1 VEQKRKVST
10 KEVLEHIKSGLSD
23 DELMQE
29 YRLTAEELRSFLNRL
44 IDAGLL
50 KKSEIEAR
58 ASLFEMMRD
67 GTITTEQTIQE
78 PPGTTERSDDIPQL
92 GVEISSKPTGDNTTE
107 SSSTVLRTPGG
118 KSLSEDDKKT
128 IFFLIILTPLGLY
141 RLWKT
146 SEFKQKTKIILTVVT
161 TIAGIIFIK
170 NLLMLWT
177 FVVALYAIYYLYQ
190 TTRINKPI
198 KVAVGCIVLVL
209 MVVVLN
215 YTNQKQPISLTP
227 EDNVQNAY
235 EEMIAL
241 HNPDD
246 GSHFISTPGLASLG
260 SEKPFLFTGRL
271 ETLITDDIVLV
282 NENVEEEGS
291 PRFWA
296 IKIDRAVSYKPR
308 EGERVAAVGKIKK
321 VLAAESPERG
331 NLSIILVDPVVM
343 ANSPNNLVKFTPA
356 P

>member
-1 VEQKRKVST
+1 
-10 KEVLEHIKSGLSD
+10 
-23 DELMQE
+23 
-29 YRLTAEELRSFLNRL
+29 
-44 IDAGLL
+44 
-50 KKSEIEAR
+50 
-58 ASLFEMMRD
+58 
-67 GTITTEQTIQE
+67 
-78 PPGTTERSDDIPQL
+78 
-92 GVEISSKPTGDNTTE
+92 
-107 SSSTVLRTPGG
+107 
-118 KSLSEDDKKT
+118 
-128 IFFLIILTPLGLY
+128 
-141 RLWKT
+141 
-146 SEFKQKTKIILTVVT
+146 
-161 TIAGIIFIK
+161 
-170 NLLMLWT
+170 
-177 FVVALYAIYYLYQ
+177 
-190 TTRINKPI
+190 
-198 KVAVGCIVLVL
+198 